1 MWVIVVQAC
10 GILLFLAG
18 SLGLGAAI
26 RSDRSARAAERASRV
41 SRALF
46 WGALVAPGTVGLFH
60 PGLTH
65 YDALLGLPALPAP
78 RVWVPVG
85 ALLLAAGAALAA
97 ASNRALARKGRGA
110 AAFALTGR
118 LVSDGPYARTRNPM
132 SLGYYTTCAGLGP
145 IAGSLAVTLGTIL
158 FLVSAH
164 VVNLMY
170 FEERELATRFGAA
183 YDDYRRQVPFLLPRL
198 RRS

>member
-1 MWVIVVQAC
+1 MWVIAVQAC

-26 RSDRSARAAERASRV
+26 RNDRSARAAERASRV
-41 SRALF
+41 SHALF
-46 WGALVAPGTVGLFH
+46 WCALVAPGTVGLFH

-65 YDALLGLPALPAP
+65 YDALLGLPGLPAP

-97 ASNRALARKGRGA
+97 ASNRALARQGRGA
-110 AAFALTGR
+110 AAFVLTGR

-132 SLGYYTTCAGLGP
+132 ALGSYAACAGLGL

-158 FLVSAH
+158 LVGPVH
-164 VVNLMY
+164 VVNLLY

-183 YDDYRRQVPFLLPRL
+183 YDDYRRRVPFLIPRL
-198 RRS
+198 RRP